1 MSLGDWLD
9 ERTGH
14 RQALERWRGE
24 PMRGG
29 ASFAYV
35 WGGAT
40 ALCLLVIAVSGVVLM
55 TAYQP
60 SATTA
65 WSSVNY
71 IQTKLSMGWLLRG
84 LHHNG
89 AHVLVVLMV
98 LHLVRTALHAAYRK
112 PRELVWLLGLAM
124 MGLVLAF
131 VRTGY
136 LLPWD
141 QEGYW
146 ATYIP
151 INILGTMPGGAT
163 LKELALGGKE
173 LGHLSLTRFYTLHV
187 VVLPLLMGLLFWGHA
202 KLSRRHGLAPRPGVT
217 SEVRAPYFPNQV
229 ALTMLAALLMLGVL
243 FAITIQDH
251 GVPLQAPADPASD
264 YPARP
269 EWYFRAPFQAL
280 KYVPSSVEWLIL
292 VGAPLVV
299 GAYFVALPFVDKE
312 GDGLRRRLAYLSPLA
327 LTFVIVGALT
337 LISFRSDAG
346 DEAFREARK
355 QADARAARATALAA
369 DGVPPA
375 GPLAML
381 ALDPQTRGPELYEK
395 HCAVCHRLNELG
407 PPDGKQTAP
416 DLTGFGTEKW
426 VLAVLDN
433 PDAPELFGK
442 SPFEG
447 LMPSYTRP
455 PEDEEEAEYFEPM
468 PEKDQKAIADWLVA
482 ESMGTAT
489 EDMPGEKIA
498 KNRCTSCH
506 RLDGKTDDEEGV
518 APELRGWA
526 SLEWIRLQ
534 IENPGNGKTYP
545 PGAMDP
551 DFEGHMPAYADD
563 LSAAEI
569 ALLAQWVYEQATG
582 REAKVAEN

>member
-1 MSLGDWLD
+1 MSFGDWLD

-14 RQALERWRGE
+14 RAALERWRGE
-24 PMRGG
+24 PMQGG

-98 LHLVRTALHAAYRK
+98 IHLVRTAVHAAYRK

-124 MGLVLAF
+124 MVLVLAF

-151 INILGTMPGGAT
+151 INILGTMPGGT
-163 LKELALGGKE
+163 GLKELALGGKE

-187 VVLPLLMGLLFWGHA
+187 VVLPLAMGLSFWAHA
-202 KLSRRHGLAPRPGVT
+202 KLSRRHGLAPRLGAK
-217 SEVRAPYFPNQV
+217 SDERAPYFPNQV
-229 ALTMLAALLMLGVL
+229 ALTMLAGLLVLGVL
-243 FAITIQDH
+243 FAITIKGH
-251 GVPLQAPADPASD
+251 GVPLQAPADPAAD

-280 KYVPSSVEWLIL
+280 KYVPSSVEWLVL

-299 GAYFVALPFVDKE
+299 GGYFVALPFMDKKGE
-312 GDGLRRRLAYLSPLA
+312 GLVGRLGYLAPLA

-346 DEAFREARK
+346 DEAFAKARER
-355 QADARAARATALAA
+355 ADQRAARAAELAA
-369 DGVPPA
+369 EGVPPA

-395 HCAVCHRLNELG
+395 HCAVCHRLDEWG
-407 PPDGKQTAP
+407 PPEGEQTAP

-426 VLAVLDN
+426 VLTVLDN
-433 PDAPELFGK
+433 PDAPDMFGK
-442 SPFEG
+442 SPLEG
-447 LMPSYTRP
+447 LMPSYTRA
-455 PEDEEEAEYFEPM
+455 PEDEEEAEAFESM
-468 PEKDQKAIADWLVA
+468 PEEEQKAIAEWLVA
-482 ESMGTAT
+482 ESKGTA
-489 EDMPGEKIA
+489 EENMKGEQIA
-498 KNRCTSCH
+498 KTKCTSCH
-506 RLDGKTDDEEGV
+506 RLDGETDDEEGV

-534 IENPGNGKTYP
+534 IESPGNGRTYP
-545 PGAMDP
+545 AGIMDP
-551 DFEGHMPAYADD
+551 DFEGHMPGYEDD
-563 LSAAEI
+563 LSPDEI
-569 ALLAQWVYEQATG
+569 ALLAEWVYERATG
-582 REAKVAEN
+582 RPAKPAEE

>member
-1 MSLGDWLD
+1 MSLGDWLN

-14 RQALERWRGE
+14 REALERWRGE
-24 PMRGG
+24 PMSGG

-40 ALCLLVIAVSGVVLM
+40 ALCLLVIAISGVVLM

-71 IQTKLSMGWLLRG
+71 IQTTLSMGWLLRG

-98 LHLVRTALHAAYRK
+98 LHLVRTAVHAAYRK

-151 INILGTMPGGAT
+151 INILGTMPGGAA
-163 LKELALGGKE
+163 LKELAIGGKE

-187 VVLPLLMGLLFWGHA
+187 VVLPLMMGLLFWAHA
-202 KLSRRHGLAPRPGVT
+202 KMSRRHGLAPRHGAK
-217 SEVRAPYFPNQV
+217 SDGEAPYFPNQV
-229 ALTMLAALLMLGVL
+229 ALTMLAGIVVLAVL
-243 FAITIQDH
+243 FAITIKSH
-251 GVPLQAPADPASD
+251 GVALQAPADPAAD

-280 KYVPSSVEWLIL
+280 KYVPSSIEWLIL
-292 VGAPLVV
+292 VGAPIVV
-299 GAYFVALPFVDKE
+299 GGYFVALPFIDTKGE
-312 GDGLRRRLAYLSPLA
+312 GLKGRLGYLAPLA
-327 LTFVIVGALT
+327 FIFLIVGALT
-337 LISFRSDAG
+337 MISFRSDAG
-346 DEAFREARK
+346 DEVFATARK
-355 QADARAARATALAA
+355 LADQRAARAAELAV

-381 ALDPQTRGPELYEK
+381 AADPQTRGPELYAK
-395 HCAVCHRLNELG
+395 HCAVCHKLNEWG
-407 PPDGKQTAP
+407 PPEGEQTAP

-433 PDAPELFGK
+433 PDSPDLFGK

-455 PEDEEEAEYFEPM
+455 PEDAEEAEYFEPM
-468 PEKDQKAIADWLVA
+468 SEEDQKAMADWLVA
-482 ESMGTAT
+482 ESQGTAKK
-489 EDMPGEKIA
+489 DMPGEKIA
-498 KNRCTSCH
+498 KERCTSCH
-506 RLDGKTDDEEGV
+506 RLDGETDDEEGV
-518 APELRGWA
+518 APELRAWA

-545 PGAMDP
+545 AGAMDP
-551 DFEGHMPAYADD
+551 DFEGHMPAYQDD
-563 LSAAEI
+563 LSPQEI
-569 ALLAQWVYEQATG
+569 ALLARWVYEQATG
-582 REAKVAEN
+582 RQATPPEG